1 LPASEDNSPLLPLL
15 SKLMLPQPRGV
26 AVTATPVTAVHHT
39 PHRAARTQR
48 DRNDADI
55 VLSKENPTM
64 VIKRIA
70 LLQPRD
76 FPLSWCSTT
85 NPSNKA
91 FKPTTQHNCRELRLW
106 RSTRTRERATKL

>member
-1 LPASEDNSPLLPLL
+1 LRPVLLESLALIEEVRVHGGRLPASKGNSPLLPLL

-48 DRNDADI
+48 DRSDADI
-55 VLSKENPTM
+55 VLSMENPTM

-70 LLQPRD
+70 LLQP
-76 FPLSWCSTT
+76 P
-85 NPSNKA
+85 
-91 FKPTTQHNCRELRLW
+91 
-106 RSTRTRERATKL
+106 